1 MQSLYDRLLP
11 EYKEQLAAEAD
22 KYPTSVAALL
32 KQLHENNSVFDLT
45 YHAVY
50 SLQMHTT
57 LQSLG
62 PLHILTAFKDTTH
75 E

>member
-1 MQSLYDRLLP
+1 MESLYDRLLP

-22 KYPTSVAALL
+22 KYPTSVANVL
-32 KQLHENNSVFDLT
+32 KELHETRNVFDLT

-50 SLQMHTT
+50 MLQLHTT
-57 LQSLG
+57 LESLST
-62 PLHILTAFKDTTH
+62 LHILKAFKDTTH